1 MRRSAFTL
9 LELIFVIVI
18 IGILAKI
25 GVQSIHTD
33 YLLNDANYIA
43 AKLRQAQYRGIGYDH
58 RWGSGQDV
66 SGACV
71 TLTKTALEENAS
83 LGKVHY
89 RLHVT
94 LEDSDLKG
102 KTVCFDHLGEAHDDG
117 SFTSEAIA
125 EQNVLTLSYGGRMRD
140 IILLPKSGYVIIK

>member
-1 MRRSAFTL
+1 MIRRAFTL

-25 GVQSIHTD
+25 GMESIRTD
-33 YLLNDANYIA
+33 HLLNDANFIA
-43 AKLRQAQYRGIGYDH
+43 MKLQGARYRGIGYDH

-71 TLTKTALEENAS
+71 TLTKAALEESANQGRA
-83 LGKVHY
+83 HY

-94 LEDSDLKG
+94 LGGDLAG
-102 KTVCFDHLGEAHDDG
+102 KRVCFDHLGEAHDDG
-117 SFTSEAIA
+117 SFTSDPIGA
-125 EQNVLTLSYGGRMRD
+125 QKVLTLSYRGNRS
-140 IILLPKSGYVIIK
+140 IVILPKSGYVIIK